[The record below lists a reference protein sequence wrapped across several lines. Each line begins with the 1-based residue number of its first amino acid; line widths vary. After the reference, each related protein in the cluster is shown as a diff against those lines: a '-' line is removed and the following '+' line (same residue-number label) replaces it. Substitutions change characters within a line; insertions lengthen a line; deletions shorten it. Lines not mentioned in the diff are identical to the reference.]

1 MTETGWG
8 SSVYGYGTWGEE
20 SNEDIA
26 AVVTAA
32 STLTAS
38 LEKSLGLAAVV
49 SASATVSCV
58 TGQVFFGVA
67 EINGQCSVDANIRFL
82 WEPEAAT
89 ETVWTKQAA

>member
-1 MTETGWG
+1 MIETGWG
-8 SSVYGYGTWGEE
+8 SSAYGYGKYGQE

-26 AVVTAA
+26 AAVSAA

-49 SASATVSCV
+49 SASATVSCIA
-58 TGQVFFGVA
+58 GQVYFGVA
-67 EINGQCSVDANIRFL
+67 QINGQCSVDANIRFL